1 MSRSSKSYS
10 GSNSR
15 GRSSSRSQSR
25 SRSGS
30 SESASYFSPHH
41 GNGKRSLYPGQWD
54 NDARSYVVF
63 VRNLAPE
70 CKDEELREAFSDCG
84 EVISASV
91 IHDLRTGRSKSFGF
105 VSFSTTEA
113 QTRAVNEKNGKP
125 LLGKHLVVQKSTRK
139 TTIYVGNL
147 PEDYDEREDEDSL
160 KKAIEQHCGKP
171 LTGIRSKGR
180 YAFIEFLNFEHT
192 QCALHKL
199 PGMRFKGSEIRVQL
213 ANSKPTTNEDGDTPT
228 KVDGTK
234 DPSGRYNNLKL
245 TLFVRNIDRN
255 VTESDLRKEF
265 EKHGK
270 ITRCE
275 IIRDKY
281 GHQREF
287 GFVAFKEREH
297 AEQAFEKLHN
307 KKFGARL
314 ITVEFAKDKPP
325 SKERLQSRNRRRS
338 RSRSWDRRDNKTK
351 KERQGY
357 DFREREYD
365 RRPKRDEPRVSR
377 VPPAPQHISSPFKR
391 TEIPALTKK
400 TEIDDVLA
408 QGVPVM
414 VFDASAGRY
423 VLLTPGDDYSRQRR
437 TSFERERRRDRSR
450 DRWSSSE
457 SRSGSN

>member
-1 MSRSSKSYS
+1 
-10 GSNSR
+10 
-15 GRSSSRSQSR
+15 
-25 SRSGS
+25 
-30 SESASYFSPHH
+30 
-41 GNGKRSLYPGQWD
+41 
-54 NDARSYVVF
+54 VF

-70 CKDEELREAFSDCG
+70 CKDEELRAAFEECG

-105 VSFSTTEA
+105 VSFTTADA

-147 PEDYDEREDEDSL
+147 PEDYDERVDENAL
-160 KKAIEQHCGKP
+160 KTAIQDCCGKP

-213 ANSKPTTNEDGDTPT
+213 ANSKPSADTNSKNVPSDDS
-228 KVDGTK
+228 K
-234 DPSGRYNNLKL
+234 DPSGRYNNLKR

-265 EKHGK
+265 EKFGS

-287 GFVAFKEREH
+287 GFVAFKERDE

-314 ITVEFAKDKPP
+314 ITVEFAKEKPP
-325 SKERLQSRNRRRS
+325 SKERLQRGNRRRS
-338 RSRSWDRRDNKTK
+338 RSRSWDRRDRGDNFEKWDKMNPAGK
-351 KERQGY
+351 KY
-357 DFREREYD
+357 DHREREYE
-365 RRPKRDEPRVSR
+365 RRPKREEPRVSR
-377 VPPAPQHISSPFKR
+377 APLPPMKVVSPFKR
-391 TEIPALTKK
+391 TEIPPLTKK
-400 TEIDDVLA
+400 AEIDDVLA

-423 VLLTPGDDYSRQRR
+423 VLLTPGDDYSRGGSQRDSGRR
-437 TSFERERRRDRSR
+437 TSYERERRRDRSR

-457 SRSGSN
+457 SRSASGSN